1 MIEIAD
7 HVFYI
12 EGANHGRYPD
22 CHAMFINDTTSVII
36 DPACREELMRQ
47 SLQTDVWGHLPPQVR
62 QQLLNGLNE
71 RMLPGYEALIR
82 QFYSTLAEGAKTRPS
97 ESRPNQTR

>member
-1 MIEIAD
+1 VNAP
-7 HVFYI
+7 
-12 EGANHGRYPD
+12 G
-22 CHAMFINDTTSVII
+22 TTS
-36 DPACREELMRQ
+36 DNPTDSEATAGRKAASREELMRQ